1 MWKMSVIFDPL
12 TGQFIDLGS
21 AGAPDATNLLDVK
34 VSCRFAT
41 TVNIAD
47 LAAGAPNSVDGGTPV
62 VGDRILVKDQTTG
75 SENGIYVVDVV
86 GTGSDGAWSRAT
98 DFDDDS
104 EVKANVFTFV
114 QEGTVH
120 EDQGWVVT
128 TDGVITVGTDAIT
141 WAQFSGA
148 GVSGDM
154 LATNNL
160 SDLTNIPTARVNL
173 GLDTIS
179 QAEAEAGTGTTT
191 RAFTAERVAQAISA
205 LAGSSS
211 DTTALQTNLAL
222 NFFLDAI
229 DQARSVQNLQDGYV
243 DQFED
248 QTGVDDTNSVNESY
262 DASGDF
268 YKPTSSGADANTLLM
283 LHSNTTDGSTVMTDS
298 SASGLTLTARGNAQ
312 HDTAEKKFGASSI
325 LFDGTED
332 VVSIDDNATLEAMLD
347 GSDFTIECWFNTV
360 DTAVDKI
367 LIIKERP
374 TTGIVLAVTHENG
387 NLKVRMDDTPDNT
400 FEVNILTTGL
410 TLNDGAWH
418 HVALVRNGTTVTIYI
433 DGTAWG
439 TTGTFSGA
447 LYNSTGPWSIG
458 GLYGSDGIVYTG
470 LTGWIDEIRFSDIA
484 RYTTNFTPATSAF
497 GTIENMTLIAEPVV
511 ALSAPSTIHTTLFK
525 EDVDAVTLNT
535 DLMVWVSRSKR
546 AFTATNATNLLN
558 DTAHP
563 YANDMRLILTSS
575 AADLPLGLD
584 SEPVYFVINANVNDY
599 QVALTSGGAA
609 VTFSDDGTGTHQAHV
624 VTQTTLANEGTYSTY
639 DIIQGTSDVSG
650 QPSDTD
656 VTLFVKSANNKD
668 FKLHGQAVQFN

>member
-1 MWKMSVIFDPL
+1 MSVIFDPL